1 MAKLLDI
8 ALDNKKHDL
17 LLINEDLLLIDNAER
32 VAQQIK
38 IQLSTFLG
46 EWFLNKSHGVPY
58 LERILV
64 KNPNLIIVR
73 QLLINQILLVDDVTK
88 VENMT
93 LDFNRKTRI
102 LTVDYTART
111 PYGLVTKKE
120 ILNYGN

>member
-1 MAKLLDI
+1 VAKLLDI